1 MHLRVTHTLWK
12 PNHGIPNAS
21 GYLTHLPCSSAE
33 SSVQRKNRT
42 GPETR
47 TNNCLICRALA
58 CCMRLGAVPIAAYFV
73 FSHCNAIFEPKKCNG
88 NCSERCTVKPKIR
101 ERCATQEWVLEREG
115 ARGNGKR
122 AAEFVICSCRLQAT
136 FLFMPSSDVL
146 PSPACL
152 PDKIAA
158 DSLSDRMLAGA
169 DPLQHPR
176 PAQIC
181 LHTCPMCNCLGAS
194 NHWPPFIS
202 VLYPPCRCWVCAT
215 CNWHNRNG
223 KRLATRHKQLARQHN
238 KLSCRIFLPCNR
250 TEIEVWNLV
259 KSASVSDSAGLP
271 KPVILFCFFFLSFI
285 FWLFDRQTGRRQ
297 IMPGQNPMVQQNK
310 TEKKS

>member
-1 MHLRVTHTLWK
+1 MSLIWKVLPKSNAFASYTHTLWK
-12 PNHGIPNAS
+12 PNHGLPNAS
-21 GYLTHLPCSSAE
+21 GYLTHLPCSSAD
-33 SSVQRKNRT
+33 SSVQCKNRT

-101 ERCATQEWVLEREG
+101 ERCATRVDVG
-115 ARGNGKR
+115 VGGGKR
-122 AAEFVICSCRLQAT
+122 QEETGNEQLNLSFAVAGLQAT

-146 PSPACL
+146 PSPAWQNCSRQFVWKNARWRRSPTTSQAGPDLFAYVPDVQL
-152 PDKIAA
+152 PGRFQ
-158 DSLSDRMLAGA
+158 SLASRSS
-169 DPLQHPR
+169 PL
-176 PAQIC
+176 
-181 LHTCPMCNCLGAS
+181 S
-194 NHWPPFIS
+194 PPC
-202 VLYPPCRCWVCAT
+202 CRCWVCAT

-250 TEIEVWNLV
+250 TEIEVWNLL

-271 KPVILFCFFFLSFI
+271 KPVIL
-285 FWLFDRQTGRRQ
+285 
-297 IMPGQNPMVQQNK
+297 
-310 TEKKS
+310 

>member
-1 MHLRVTHTLWK
+1 MSLIWKVLPKSNAFASYTHTLWK
-12 PNHGIPNAS
+12 PNHGLPNAS
-21 GYLTHLPCSSAE
+21 GYLTHLPCSSAD
-33 SSVQRKNRT
+33 SSVQWKNRT

-101 ERCATQEWVLEREG
+101 ERCATRVDVGVGGGGGR
-115 ARGNGKR
+115 GKR
-122 AAEFVICSCRLQAT
+122 KRETSSWICHLQLPVCRQRFCLCPRP
-136 FLFMPSSDVL
+136 M
-146 PSPACL
+146 CCRRL

-202 VLYPPCRCWVCAT
+202 VLSTLLPLLSVC
-215 CNWHNRNG
+215 N
-223 KRLATRHKQLARQHN
+223 
-238 KLSCRIFLPCNR
+238 
-250 TEIEVWNLV
+250 
-259 KSASVSDSAGLP
+259 
-271 KPVILFCFFFLSFI
+271 
-285 FWLFDRQTGRRQ
+285 
-297 IMPGQNPMVQQNK
+297 M
-310 TEKKS
+310 